1 MLKKSIVQRTLE
13 TNSDVSNTPPMAKQD
28 CTDVVHIS
36 VFLTEREIIKM
47 RMKIKRN
54 GLIQHDYGEMLSH

>member
-1 MLKKSIVQRTLE
+1 MLKKSIIQRTLE

-36 VFLTEREIIKM
+36 VFLTVQEITKM
-47 RMKIKRN
+47 RMKKK
-54 GLIQHDYGEMLSH
+54 EMV